1 MKKYRYTVSTNTIW
15 ASFDNGELFA
25 EDEADALEKAKTQL
39 KYGFDKVNSVLNSAD
54 VTEGFKIEFDINSV
68 TVKLV

>member
-39 KYGFDKVNSVLNSAD
+39 KYDFDKVNSVLNSAD